1 MEFANFEHM
10 CCRIYIVAFVCALLV
25 SILPS
30 VAVGQPSHTVVPL
43 QHNTDT
49 LGHIIRDKLYLTD
62 TSAIYRYALRTA
74 SFIDSTKDKT
84 EYNTLRFYDTLRA
97 RAGRSRFFF
106 FLYDLAIVPDNGS
119 VSILNSEVVDETA
132 LYSMYDGKMIDSIEF
147 VRYNVF
153 EPARSYLEK
162 GANAVHAVTR
172 VNTIRRDLLFTV
184 GDVFDADVVVKCK
197 QLLRSRPYIADA
209 NIEVIPIR
217 NNPNAVILRVITH
230 DNWSISADGSIR
242 GLTGQVKGILYD
254 ANFLGTGDRLSYQLS
269 LDWRNRRY
277 EGSQIQ
283 YSIPNLFGTFYEA
296 TINAGRSFTEKYYG
310 AKLNKRLILRSDY
323 EVGAIV
329 ENVSNA
335 LYVRYDM
342 ADEHVDASYL
352 VRYGNIDLWGG
363 KSWYLPD
370 IHSSVYFM
378 ARLNGVKYKDV
389 PKIYEAE
396 ETPVNPPALNVNA
409 SKNPYFHDRVMML
422 ASFGFY
428 RERFLTTNLIYGYG
442 YDEYI
447 PIGYKVETTFGYRS
461 SVYNPAFYGGLS
473 VRAGGFI
480 PIGYLMGDVS
490 IGTFYNFSDKRALQ
504 SALNV
509 KVSYF
514 TNLLD
519 AGRFKV
525 RQFASGNYL
534 NGWNRL
540 SGYDEAVWFT
550 NESGPREIS
559 GSPLGTNRL
568 VLSTETVVFTPWEPL
583 GFRIA
588 LYAYGDVGFL
598 GYDRNVF
605 NNQCFTTIG
614 VGVRLKNERLV
625 FGTIQLSLFVN
636 FNKFGPTS
644 REWIQLTS
652 EQRIQ
657 ATRYIPSK
665 PDIVLYQ

>member
-1 MEFANFEHM
+1 M
-10 CCRIYIVAFVCALLV
+10 CCRRYIMAVVWMLLLSV
-25 SILPS
+25 LPS
-30 VAVGQPSHTVVPL
+30 AAIGQTLHGAASS
-43 QHNTDT
+43 QHDIDT
-49 LGHIIRDKLYLTD
+49 LERIIRDRIPLTD
-62 TSAIYRYALRTA
+62 TAAIRSYALRTA
-74 SFIDSTKDKT
+74 AFIDSAKNRE
-84 EYNTLRFYDTLRA
+84 EYNTQRFYDTLRA
-97 RAGRSRFFF
+97 RADRSRFWK
-106 FLYDLAIVPDNGS
+106 LVYDLVIVPDSGP
-119 VSILNSEVVDETA
+119 VSIFNSEVVDETA
-132 LYSMYDGKMIDSIEF
+132 LYSVYDGKTIDSIEF

-153 EPARSYLEK
+153 DPARSYLEK
-162 GANAVHAVTR
+162 GANAVHVVTR
-172 VNTIRRDLLFTV
+172 VNTIRRDMLFTA
-184 GDVFDADVVVKCK
+184 GDVFDADVVVRCK

-209 NIEVIPIR
+209 DIEVIPAPD
-217 NNPNAVILRVITH
+217 NPNAVILRVITH
-230 DNWSISADGSIR
+230 DNWSISADGSAR
-242 GLTGQVKGILYD
+242 GLSGQVKGILYD

-269 LDWRNRRY
+269 LDWRNKKY

-283 YSIPNLFGTFYEA
+283 YSIPNLLGTFYEA

-310 AKLNKRLILRSDY
+310 AKINKRFILRSDY

-329 ENVSNA
+329 ETVGNA

-352 VRYGNIDLWGG
+352 VRYDNMDLWGG
-363 KSWYLPD
+363 RSWYLPD

-378 ARLNGVKYKDV
+378 ARLNDVRYKDA

-396 ETPVNPPALNVNA
+396 ETPVNPPELDVNTH
-409 SKNPYFHDRVMML
+409 KNPYFYDRVMML

-428 RERFLTTNLIYGYG
+428 KERFLTTNLIYGYG

-461 SVYNPAFYGGLS
+461 SIYNPASYGGLS
-473 VRAGGFI
+473 MRAGGFI

-490 IGTFYNFSDKRALQ
+490 IGTFYDFQAKRAMQ

-514 TNLLD
+514 TNLLG

-540 SGYDEAVWFT
+540 SGYNEAVWFT

-614 VGVRLKNERLV
+614 MGMRLKNERLV
-625 FGTIQLSLFVN
+625 FGTIQLSFFVN

-644 REWIQLTS
+644 SEWIQLTS

-665 PDIVLYQ
+665 PDIISYQ